1 MTVMPMLEPDKRWKG
16 SWPRRRQEEYAQLH
30 DKYQA
35 IKAQRISEVE
45 AMLGEQT
52 KQARGL

>member
-1 MTVMPMLEPDKRWKG
+1 LTVMPMLEPDKRWKG